1 MSTTNKNKKKT
12 VSEAL
17 LEMDKV
23 SKALKEESKATL
35 SSLLSE
41 AVRQYINE
49 EIAEEDEDEKE
60 YSIEDD
66 ATENEN
72 GDDETSVED
81 AGLESEEETPA
92 EEPETNTE
100 DLNEPEEGDG
110 EEWSGLDD
118 FKVDD
123 DTYDLT
129 TGEKGD
135 ETLVKVYKLLKDEDQ
150 VVVKQDGDSISLKDG
165 ETGAEY
171 VIKTGCEDET
181 PMEEK
186 NEFEFEMEDESD
198 AESEFNNDEE
208 DKNVMEGK
216 EMVYEISL
224 GYTDNYQDKDP
235 IQGLSN
241 NEPSKSGKSWH
252 KGVPTGTEKPWASK
266 GSDAPFDEKTSCNE
280 EEMLTDIAADD
291 LASGEEMPV
300 AEATNVTLPNRR
312 KKTKSHSMQ
321 QKDYPKVAHHDS
333 QNGDY
338 KALEEMVKKLQKENK
353 EMKAMIPQIKKSL
366 EESTLVNMKLGRI
379 VNLISENA
387 TTKREKKDIIIRFNE
402 AKSVNEIN
410 TLYESVKRE
419 LTAASAAKK
428 TPMVENKTI
437 TADKPQVVETTVYQ
451 SNDLKEMLDFMKRM
465 EKC

>member
-49 EIAEEDEDEKE
+49 EIAEEDEDENE

-81 AGLESEEETPA
+81 AGAESEEETPA
-92 EEPETNTE
+92 DEPETNTE

-181 PMEEK
+181 PME
-186 NEFEFEMEDESD
+186 DL
-198 AESEFNNDEE
+198 
-208 DKNVMEGK
+208 
-216 EMVYEISL
+216 EI
-224 GYTDNYQDKDP
+224 Q
-235 IQGLSN
+235 
-241 NEPSKSGKSWH
+241 
-252 KGVPTGTEKPWASK
+252 
-266 GSDAPFDEKTSCNE
+266 E
-280 EEMLTDIAADD
+280 EE
-291 LASGEEMPV
+291 
-300 AEATNVTLPNRR
+300 
-312 KKTKSHSMQ
+312 
-321 QKDYPKVAHHDS
+321 
-333 QNGDY
+333 
-338 KALEEMVKKLQKENK
+338 
-353 EMKAMIPQIKKSL
+353 
-366 EESTLVNMKLGRI
+366 
-379 VNLISENA
+379 
-387 TTKREKKDIIIRFNE
+387 
-402 AKSVNEIN
+402 
-410 TLYESVKRE
+410 
-419 LTAASAAKK
+419 
-428 TPMVENKTI
+428 
-437 TADKPQVVETTVYQ
+437 
-451 SNDLKEMLDFMKRM
+451 
-465 EKC
+465 